1 MSQQTMFEEYTPA
14 SAPAG
19 SRRALERIERSLG
32 FVPAAAARLAGS
44 PELLDG
50 FQRLSGM
57 FEQSTL
63 DPLARETVIMTVAVR
78 NDCQVC
84 VAMHTAKLAALGAPQ
99 ATVDAMCGQRPLDD
113 ERLEAVRRF
122 TLAVLTSAGAVSDAD
137 LSDFLAH
144 GHTRRNALEV
154 VLGIGTYTM
163 STFANRLVRAPA
175 NERRDPAQTA

>member
-1 MSQQTMFEEYTPA
+1 MEFASPDVAFVEHTIE
-14 SAPAG
+14 SAPVG
-19 SRRALERIERSLG
+19 SRRALHRIERNLG
-32 FVPAAAARLAGS
+32 HVPPVARRLAES
-44 PELLDG
+44 PQLLDG
-50 FQRLSGM
+50 FRRLSSA

-63 DPLARETVIMTVAVR
+63 DPKARETVIMAVAVR

-99 ATVDAMCGQRPLDD
+99 GMVDALCGQRPLDD
-113 ERLEAVRRF
+113 ERLESVRRF
-122 TLAVLTSAGAVSDAD
+122 TLAVLASAGAVSEAE

-163 STFANRLVRAPA
+163 STFANRLVG
-175 NERRDPAQTA
+175 